1 MRLPNISQR
10 RRCRLD
16 NRGSRSFGMACGWMS
31 ESTIVFATRRLVA
44 PLAGNVLV
52 IAHLFRWFGLV
63 AWPSVGDLRVDH
75 HVGVLDVHQVRLG
88 DVGTGS
94 PAALGLDRH
103 VVRADRRLTGAEEG
117 LAGLEVVL
125 PAVPRAGDE
134 RLVAVH
140 RVLTGTGGGD
150 PRLRAAPAQRA
161 ALVGAV
167 VVDRVE
173 AVADTEDPD

>member
-63 AWPSVGDLRVDH
+63 LAWLGVDH
-75 HVGVLDVHQVRLG
+75 HVGVLDVHRVRLG
-88 DVGTGS
+88 DVGTRS

-103 VVRADRRLTGAEEG
+103 VVRADRRRTGAEEG

-134 RLVAVH
+134 RLV
-140 RVLTGTGGGD
+140 
-150 PRLRAAPAQRA
+150 
-161 ALVGAV
+161 
-167 VVDRVE
+167 
-173 AVADTEDPD
+173 